1 MKKLM
6 LLFVLCAT
14 PFIGYVQTTTGDYV
28 NMSPTQFKSAL
39 DAEKNERLLD
49 VRQDWEFKKG
59 RIENAENVDVMGD
72 GFESKVS
79 AIPRETPI
87 YVYCYSGGRSAE
99 AAEKL
104 KEMGFKKVVNLTGGY
119 AAWEKALLP
128 VVK

>member
-1 MKKLM
+1 M

-14 PFIGYVQTTTGDYV
+14 TLIGYPQTTTNDYV
-28 NMSPTQFKSAL
+28 SMSPTQFKSAL

-59 RIENAENVDVMGD
+59 HLENAENVDVMGD
-72 GFESKVS
+72 NFESRVAS
-79 AIPRETPI
+79 IPRDTPV

-104 KEMGFKKVVNLTGGY
+104 KAMGFKKVVNLTGGY